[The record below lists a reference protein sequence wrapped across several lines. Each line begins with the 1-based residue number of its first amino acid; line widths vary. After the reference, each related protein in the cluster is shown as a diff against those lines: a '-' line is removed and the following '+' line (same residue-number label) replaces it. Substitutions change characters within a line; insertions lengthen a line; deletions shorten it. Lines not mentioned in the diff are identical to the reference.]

1 MVLLHVKT
9 ADDRNQFLFETT
21 TKEKVKDIVCAVTSI
36 HLTRLQALK
45 TAQAAEA
52 LATHG
57 PLRPEETRGLTEEVA
72 KLSNLDVYPDG
83 PPTNPDPHFYRT
95 GVPPP
100 KEVADVITKTCKDVQ
115 EALSRNQVDLRKP
128 LTLEQ
133 AKESLNL
140 LKGAVQIAYPAYH
153 SLPTWEPARLLLE
166 GKESNAGSEISET
179 ITLANACLWWTGKQL
194 QQEECLSKYLG
205 SNEKTKTIVRLQPND
220 AGPPVREPRMDPET
234 HKAVVA
240 YCHKKRQEDK
250 ALQEDDDDSYLY
262 SAWAD
267 PKGLKNALTGVGED
281 IRWRA

>member
-9 ADDRNQFLFETT
+9 ADDSNQFLFETS
-21 TKEKVKDIVCAVTSI
+21 TKETVKNIVAAVTSI

-45 TAQAAEA
+45 TAEAAEA

-100 KEVADVITKTCKDVQ
+100 KEV
-115 EALSRNQVDLRKP
+115 DLREP

-140 LKGAVQIAYPAYH
+140 LKGAIQIAYPAYH
-153 SLPTWEPARLLLE
+153 GLPTWEPARLLLE

-179 ITLANACLWWTGKQL
+179 ITAANACLWWTGKQL
-194 QQEECLSKYLG
+194 QQEEILAKYLG
-205 SNEKTKTIVRLQPND
+205 SNEKTKTIVRLQPKH

-240 YCHKKRQEDK
+240 YCHKKRQEEK
-250 ALQEDDDDSYLY
+250 EDDDDSYLY

-267 PKGLKNALTGVGED
+267 PKGLKNALTGVGEE